1 MQLRFVQIGG
11 KRPLSV
17 AVCLERVVKAFD
29 TTVAVNDVSLEIREG
44 ELFFLLGPSGCGK
57 TTCLRVIAGF
67 YEPDVGELRF
77 GGRVMN
83 SVPPHKR
90 NTGMVFQNYALWPH
104 MNVYEN
110 VEYGLTI
117 RKVDKEARKNRVAEV
132 LNVVRMP
139 EYADR
144 PVNKLSGG
152 QQQRIALARA
162 LVVEPDVLLL
172 DEPLSNLDAKLRLE
186 MRHEI
191 KRIHSQANITAIYVT
206 HDQHEALSLADRMA
220 IMNDGVIVQ
229 VGAPREVYR
238 APANAFVA
246 SFIGETNFIEGRIS
260 AQSNGAAEII
270 TTMGILHTTT
280 IYHEFANGENV
291 TCSIRPESIHIH
303 DEMPSGVPNR
313 LSAKVV
319 EATYLGRIE
328 EYQLALNDKFKAKA
342 SLYNPGRQG
351 KAVGETI
358 HCCIHPEDVIP
369 LPVDGRLSDS

>member
-1 MQLRFVQIGG
+1 M
-11 KRPLSV
+11 SV
-17 AVCLERVVKAFD
+17 AVRLDRVIKAFD
-29 TTVAVNDVSLEIREG
+29 TTVAVNDVSLEIRDG

-57 TTCLRVIAGF
+57 TTCLRIIAGF
-67 YEPDVGELRF
+67 YEPDMGKLRF
-77 GGRVMN
+77 GDRVMN
-83 SVPPHKR
+83 KVPPHKR

-104 MNVYEN
+104 MTVFEN

-117 RKVDKEARKNRVAEV
+117 RKVDKAIRKEKVTEV
-132 LNVVRMP
+132 LEVVRMP

-220 IMNDGVIVQ
+220 IMNDGVIIQ

-238 APANAFVA
+238 APANPFVA
-246 SFIGETNFIEGRIS
+246 GFIGETNFIEGRIS
-260 AQSNGAAEII
+260 ALSNGTAEIE
-270 TTMGILHTTT
+270 TAVGILRTTT
-280 IYHEFANGENV
+280 IYHDFANGEPV
-291 TCSIRPESIHIH
+291 ICSIRPESIHIR
-303 DEMPSGVPNR
+303 DEMPQDAPNP
-313 LSAKVV
+313 LNAKVL

-328 EYQLALNDKFKAKA
+328 EYQLAIADKLKAKA
-342 SLYNPGRQG
+342 SLYNPGG
-351 KAVGETI
+351 KGKTAGETI
-358 HCCIHPEDVIP
+358 RCCIQPEDVIP
-369 LPVDGRLSDS
+369 LPMDEPSINT

>member
-1 MQLRFVQIGG
+1 M
-11 KRPLSV
+11 SV
-17 AVCLERVVKAFD
+17 AVGLERVVKAFD

-57 TTCLRVIAGF
+57 TTCLRIIAGF
-67 YEPDVGELRF
+67 YEPNVGELRF

-83 SVPPHKR
+83 KVPPHKR

-104 MNVYEN
+104 MTVFEN

-117 RKVDKEARKNRVAEV
+117 RKVDKAIRKEKVAEV
-132 LNVVRMP
+132 LEVVRMP

-238 APANAFVA
+238 APANPFVA

-260 AQSNGAAEII
+260 ALSNGAAEIE
-270 TTMGILHTTT
+270 TAVGILRTTT
-280 IYHEFANGENV
+280 IYHDFANGEQV
-291 TCSIRPESIHIH
+291 ICSIRPESIHIG
-303 DEMPSGVPNR
+303 DEMPAGVPNT
-313 LSAKVV
+313 LSAKVL

-328 EYQLALNDKFKAKA
+328 EYQLAIADKLKAKA
-342 SLYNPGRQG
+342 SLYNPGGQG
-351 KAVGETI
+351 KTAGETI
-358 HCCIHPEDVIP
+358 NCCIQPEDVIP
-369 LPVDGRLSDS
+369 LPMDEPSNDA

>member
-1 MQLRFVQIGG
+1 
-11 KRPLSV
+11 LSV
-17 AVCLERVVKAFD
+17 AVRLDRVVKAFD

-57 TTCLRVIAGF
+57 TTCLRIIAGF
-67 YEPDVGELRF
+67 YAPDVGELRF
-77 GGRVMN
+77 GDRVMN
-83 SVPPHKR
+83 KVRPHKR

-104 MNVYEN
+104 MTVFKN

-117 RKVDKEARKNRVAEV
+117 RKVDKATRKEKVMEV
-132 LNVVRMP
+132 LDVVRMP

-191 KRIHSQANITAIYVT
+191 KRIHSQASITAIYVT
-206 HDQHEALSLADRMA
+206 HDQTEALSLADRMA
-220 IMNDGVIVQ
+220 IMKDGVIVQ

-238 APANAFVA
+238 APANPFVA
-246 SFIGETNFIEGRIS
+246 GFIGETNFIEGRIR
-260 AQSNGAAEII
+260 ALSNGTAEIE
-270 TTMGILHTTT
+270 TAVGILRSAT
-280 IYHEFANGENV
+280 IYHDFVNGENV
-291 TCSIRPESIHIH
+291 FCSIRPESIRI
-303 DEMPSGVPNR
+303 DDAMPADAPNP
-313 LSAKVV
+313 LSAKVL

-328 EYQLALNDKFKAKA
+328 EYQLALADKLTAKA
-342 SLYNPGRQG
+342 SLYNPAREGRT
-351 KAVGETI
+351 VGEKI
-358 HCCIHPEDVIP
+358 DCYIYPEDVIP
-369 LPVDGRLSDS
+369 LPMDERSIDT

>member
-1 MQLRFVQIGG
+1 M
-11 KRPLSV
+11 SV
-17 AVCLERVVKAFD
+17 AVRLDRVVKAFD
-29 TTVAVNDVSLEIREG
+29 TTIAVNDVSLEIREG

-57 TTCLRVIAGF
+57 TTCLRIIAGF

-77 GGRVMN
+77 GDQVMN
-83 SVPPHKR
+83 NVPPHKR

-104 MNVYEN
+104 MTVYEN

-117 RKVDKEARKNRVAEV
+117 RKVDKETRKEKVAEV

-186 MRHEI
+186 MRQEI

-229 VGAPREVYR
+229 VGAPRQVYR
-238 APANAFVA
+238 APANPFVA
-246 SFIGETNFIEGRIS
+246 SFIGETNFIEGRIG
-260 AQSNGAAEII
+260 ALSNGTAEIE
-270 TTMGILHTTT
+270 TAVGILRTTT
-280 IYHEFANGENV
+280 IYHDFENGERV
-291 TCSIRPESIHIH
+291 ICSIRPESIHIG
-303 DEMPSGVPNR
+303 DEIPAGAPNP
-313 LSAKVV
+313 LNAMVL

-328 EYQLALNDKFKAKA
+328 EYQLAIADKLKAKA
-342 SLYNPGRQG
+342 SLYHPREKG
-351 KAVGETI
+351 KTVGETVN
-358 HCCIHPEDVIP
+358 CCIQPEDVIP
-369 LPVDGRLSDS
+369 LPMDKPSLDT

>member
-1 MQLRFVQIGG
+1 M
-11 KRPLSV
+11 SV

-29 TTVAVNDVSLEIREG
+29 TTVAVNDVSLEIRKG

-57 TTCLRVIAGF
+57 TTCLRIIAGF
-67 YEPDVGELRF
+67 YEPDVGKLRF
-77 GGRVMN
+77 DDRVMN
-83 SVPPHKR
+83 RVPPHKR

-117 RKVDKEARKNRVAEV
+117 RKVDKETRQEKVAEV
-132 LNVVRMP
+132 LDVVRMP

-246 SFIGETNFIEGRIS
+246 SFIGETNFINGRIS
-260 AQSNGAAEII
+260 ALANGAAEIE
-270 TTMGILHTTT
+270 TAVGILHTTN
-280 IYHEFANGENV
+280 IYHEFTNGENV

-303 DEMPSGVPNR
+303 NEMPANAPNR

-328 EYQLALNDKFKAKA
+328 EYQLALNGKLKAKA

-351 KAVGETI
+351 KTVGEAI
-358 HCCIHPEDVIP
+358 NCCIHPEDVIP
-369 LPVDGRLSDS
+369 LPVTDDSIDT